1 MTNKN
6 TRKLRTLNFQKQE
19 RYLNNEVNDLT
30 TEVSKLYLARTRKFL
45 EEEQREDIWP
55 ITRGCIWP

>member
-1 MTNKN
+1 MTNKQ

-45 EEEQREDIWP
+45 GRR
-55 ITRGCIWP
+55 TA